1 MRVSDPVV
9 PSRHVLHAGRTK
21 LEPVSI
27 IILSVVMALASLQLV
42 RESVEK
48 LVMLADDASSL
59 PDMEIPT
66 FVIAGST
73 VGKSCNLDTPGSI
86 QLPPALVWAV
96 SQHTDTSKNTRLRL
110 CPNTLLSLI
119 HI

>member
-1 MRVSDPVV
+1 MRVTDPVV

-59 PDMEIPT
+59 PDVEIPT

-73 VGKSCNLDTPGSI
+73 VGKSCNLATPGSI
-86 QLPPALVWAV
+86 HFPPALVWAV
-96 SQHTDTSKNTRLRL
+96 SQHSDTSTNTKVWAVTTR
-110 CPNTLLSLI
+110 
-119 HI
+119 